1 MSKFISI
8 HYGHNATVA
17 YSNNGEILS
26 IISEERI
33 SRIKN
38 HTGFPEK
45 ALNFILKKYFDDNI
59 NKVEKIILV
68 DKYGLD
74 AKYLYKNKYKYSE
87 YISFYSEIRK
97 QIYWRKFF
105 TITSK
110 IFINFQK
117 T

>member
-45 ALNFILKKYFDDNI
+45 VKFYIKKVF
-59 NKVEKIILV
+59 
-68 DKYGLD
+68 
-74 AKYLYKNKYKYSE
+74 
-87 YISFYSEIRK
+87 
-97 QIYWRKFF
+97 
-105 TITSK
+105 
-110 IFINFQK
+110 
-117 T
+117 

>member
-38 HTGFPEK
+38 HGLSRKSSKFY
-45 ALNFILKKYFDDNI
+45 IKKVF
-59 NKVEKIILV
+59 
-68 DKYGLD
+68 
-74 AKYLYKNKYKYSE
+74 
-87 YISFYSEIRK
+87 
-97 QIYWRKFF
+97 
-105 TITSK
+105 
-110 IFINFQK
+110 
-117 T
+117 